1 VPPRVK
7 RLAVH
12 ALLIAAVL
20 GAIATSTPA
29 PLSDDRDTYQQ
40 VGRHVLIR
48 DCSNIHCF
56 RILVAV
62 ALEPL
67 PGPSLVKW
75 KAYAV
80 LANAAAALA
89 VGHFCLL
96 VGLSAPAAVAAS
108 WISALGSGSLY
119 SLFDSYT
126 SDPLMYLIGPLVA
139 IAVWQGRVGRAGVIS
154 GIGVFAK
161 EFAAAPLWMFTIV
174 AALERNWRLASRLL
188 AAAVAASLIW
198 LFLQLGLRMMLNYT
212 NGATASSNL
221 LHGAYLAL
229 WLRNV
234 GVVNALK
241 YLFLTFG
248 ALYLLLPAGLASDR
262 MSLHLMLASLPAVA
276 AFMYVQQPERALWNF
291 HFIVIPIAV
300 RVLQELPEW
309 AMRLFAAAF
318 GVANLRFAAQ
328 LPLRTTAK
336 AALAVSVAIAC
347 GAVVVWW
354 SRGSERQLTPPAPAL
369 P

>member
-1 VPPRVK
+1 MPPGVK

-20 GAIATSTPA
+20 GAIAASTPA
-29 PLSDDRDTYQQ
+29 PPSDDRDTYQK
-40 VGRHVLIR
+40 VGRQVLIR

-80 LANAAAALA
+80 LANAGAAFA
-89 VGHFCLL
+89 VGYFCLL
-96 VGLSAPAAVAAS
+96 LGVSAPAAVAAS

-139 IAVWQGRVGRAGVIS
+139 IAVWQGRVGRAGVIG

-161 EFAAAPLWMFTIV
+161 EFAAAPLWIFTMM

-188 AAAVAASLIW
+188 TASVVASLIW
-198 LFLQLGLRMMLNYT
+198 VCLQLGLRLMLHYT
-212 NGATASSNL
+212 NGATASSNVM
-221 LHGAYLAL
+221 HGAYLAL

-234 GVVNALK
+234 GAVNALK
-241 YLFLTFG
+241 YLFITFG
-248 ALYLLLPAGLASDR
+248 ALYLLLPAGVMSDR
-262 MSLHLMLASLPAVA
+262 TSLHLMLASLPAVA
-276 AFMYVQQPERALWNF
+276 AFVYVQQPERALWNF
-291 HFIVIPIAV
+291 HFIVIPVAV
-300 RVLQELPEW
+300 RVLQELPVW

-318 GVANLRFAAQ
+318 GIANLRFAAQ
-328 LPLRTTAK
+328 LPLRRPAQ

-347 GAVVVWW
+347 AAVVVWW
-354 SRGSERQLTPPAPAL
+354 SRGSERQLIPPAPAL
-369 P
+369 S

>member
-1 VPPRVK
+1 
-7 RLAVH
+7 
-12 ALLIAAVL
+12 
-20 GAIATSTPA
+20 
-29 PLSDDRDTYQQ
+29 
-40 VGRHVLIR
+40 
-48 DCSNIHCF
+48 
-56 RILVAV
+56 
-62 ALEPL
+62 
-67 PGPSLVKW
+67 VKW

-80 LANAAAALA
+80 LANAGAAYA

-96 VGLSAPAAVAAS
+96 LGLSVPAAVAAS

-139 IAVWQGRVGRAGVIS
+139 IAVWQGRIGRAGVIS

-161 EFAAAPLWMFTIV
+161 EFAAAPLWIFAIM

-188 AAAVAASLIW
+188 RVAVAVSLIW
-198 LFLQLGLRMMLNYT
+198 ALLQLGLRALLNYT

-221 LHGAYLAL
+221 MHGAYLAL

-234 GVVNALK
+234 GAVNAVK
-241 YLFLTFG
+241 YLFITFG

-262 MSLHLMLASLPAVA
+262 TSLHLLLASFPAVA
-276 AFMYVQQPERALWNF
+276 AFVYVQQPERALWNF

-300 RVLQELPEW
+300 RVLQELPVW

-318 GVANLRFAAQ
+318 GIANLRFAAQ
-328 LPLRTTAK
+328 LPLRRPAQ

-347 GAVVVWW
+347 AAVVVWW
-354 SRGSERQLTPPAPAL
+354 SRGSERQLIPPAPAL
-369 P
+369 S